1 MLIVLN
7 VDGFSANGYQ
17 NLDMV
22 VVHLLVETLVEAIP
36 VVLHLVDMEAAQLLL
51 PIQDM
56 VVAQLSMLNLPAL
69 HVLVIKELLVMQVL
83 PVLMEMMVRMEK
95 KVTMERLAK
104 MQNFFLLKVKVKP
117 PSHVLQ
123 DLLDLPDLWAQE
135 DLLVQR
141 EVQVSLHVMVF
152 PVKLVCKDKL
162 DLKVV
167 PVVKDQEVLLELPVV
182 KFLFPDPKGSP
193 VNPAPRASKAPKVNL
208 AQLETVLT
216 ARPESLETVD
226 SPVVK
231 VVPVQSALLV
241 MPEMQASKVV
251 VITVLNLVLHQAIK
265 PISNYNTQQHL
276 LLPSTELLRG
286 LGALLL
292 VACPS
297 PKLGSKIS
305 PFFFCN
311 LLV

>member
-1 MLIVLN
+1 
-7 VDGFSANGYQ
+7 
-17 NLDMV
+17 
-22 VVHLLVETLVEAIP
+22 VETLVEAIP

-51 PIQDM
+51 PILDM

-69 HVLVIKELLVMQVL
+69 HVLVIKELLVTQVL
-83 PVLMEMMVRMEK
+83 LVLMEMMVKMEK
-95 KVTMERLAK
+95 RATMERLAK

-117 PSHVLQ
+117 PSHVLL
-123 DLLDLPDLWAQE
+123 DLPDLPDLWALV

-141 EVQVSLHVMVF
+141 EVLVNLHVMEF

-167 PVVKDQEVLLELPVV
+167 PVVKDLAVLLEHPDVKSLFLDLLVSPAQPVKRESLAQRV
-182 KFLFPDPKGSP
+182 NLDQLVTVMTALLVFLETR
-193 VNPAPRASKAPKVNL
+193 VNPV
-208 AQLETVLT
+208 E
-216 ARPESLETVD
+216 
-226 SPVVK
+226 K
-231 VVPVQSALLV
+231 VVPALLDLLV
-241 MPEMQASKVV
+241 MPGMQASKVV
-251 VITVLNLVLHQAIK
+251 VITVLNPVLHQAIK
-265 PISNYNTQQHL
+265 PTSNHNTQQHL

-305 PFFFCN
+305 PFFF
-311 LLV
+311 L